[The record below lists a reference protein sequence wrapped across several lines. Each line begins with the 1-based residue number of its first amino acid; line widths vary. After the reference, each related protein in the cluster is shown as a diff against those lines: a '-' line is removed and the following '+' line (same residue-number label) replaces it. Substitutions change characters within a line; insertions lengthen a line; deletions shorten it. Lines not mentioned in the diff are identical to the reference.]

1 MSLANLVYLIIY
13 SGHLKRGFVVGIV
26 RTPSISLW
34 HLHIFCCNF
43 KIGISDH
50 LLANDVLIDLFLVF
64 Q

>member
-13 SGHLKRGFVVGIV
+13 SCHFKWGFIVRVV

-34 HLHIFCCNF
+34 YLHIFCSNF
-43 KIGISDH
+43 KIGISNH
-50 LLANDVLIDLFLVF
+50 LFTNDILIDLFLVF